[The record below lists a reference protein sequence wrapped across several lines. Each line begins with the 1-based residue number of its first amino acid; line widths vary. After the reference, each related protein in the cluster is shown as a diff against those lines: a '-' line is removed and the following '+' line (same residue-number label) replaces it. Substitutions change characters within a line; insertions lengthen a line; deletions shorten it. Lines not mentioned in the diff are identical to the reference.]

1 MIYLDNT
8 ATTIKKPQCVKQAV
22 FDAMDRLG
30 NSARGMQPGKKQPLF
45 SEQGGLKGPYLPAT
59 PQRH

>member
-1 MIYLDNT
+1 MIYLDNA

-30 NSARGMQPGKKQPLF
+30 NSARGMLGRR
-45 SEQGGLKGPYLPAT
+45 Y
-59 PQRH
+59 